1 MYNLSNIFSLI
12 ARFAFIYL
20 GVSELFQPV
29 PDRIFSIL
37 CFVMVSC
44 ISIER
49 DIVAI
54 RGAFETLLEVKK
66 NMEKD
71 GDTN

>member
-1 MYNLSNIFSLI
+1 MNNISTVFSLI

-20 GVSELFQPV
+20 GIAEWFQPT

-54 RGAFETLLEVKK
+54 RTAFETLVDIKK
-66 NMEKD
+66 ELEKD
-71 GDTN
+71 KGTN

>member
-1 MYNLSNIFSLI
+1 MHNISNIFSII

-20 GVSELFQPV
+20 GVAEWFQPS

-54 RGAFETLLEVKK
+54 RGAFETLVAVKK
-66 NMEKD
+66 ELEKD
-71 GDTN
+71 

>member
-1 MYNLSNIFSLI
+1 MHNISTVFSLI
-12 ARFAFIYL
+12 ARFSFTYL
-20 GVSELFQPV
+20 GIAEWFQPT

-54 RGAFETLLEVKK
+54 RTAFETLVDVKK
-66 NMEKD
+66 QLEKNE
-71 GDTN
+71 GTN

>member
-1 MYNLSNIFSLI
+1 MYSISTIFSII
-12 ARFAFIYL
+12 ARFAFVFL
-20 GVSELFQPV
+20 GVMEWFQPS

-66 NMEKD
+66 QLEKD
-71 GDTN
+71 EGTN

>member
-1 MYNLSNIFSLI
+1 MHNISTIFSLV

-20 GVSELFQPV
+20 GIAEWFQPT

-54 RGAFETLLEVKK
+54 RGAFETLLIVKK
-66 NMEKD
+66 ELEKNQ
-71 GDTN
+71 DTN

>member
-1 MYNLSNIFSLI
+1 MHNISTVFSLI

-20 GVSELFQPV
+20 GIAEWFETQ

-54 RGAFETLLEVKK
+54 RGAFETLVDVKK
-66 NMEKD
+66 QLEKD
-71 GDTN
+71 EGTN

>member
-1 MYNLSNIFSLI
+1 MHNISNIFSLI

-20 GVSELFQPV
+20 GISEWFEPV
-29 PDRIFSIL
+29 PDRGFSIL

-44 ISIER
+44 VSIER

>member
-1 MYNLSNIFSLI
+1 MNNFISVLALL

-20 GVSELFQPV
+20 GVSEWFQPI
-29 PDRIFSIL
+29 PDKIFSIL

-54 RGAFETLLEVKK
+54 RGTFEALLEVKK
-66 NMEKD
+66 TLEKEKRD
-71 GDTN
+71 

>member
-1 MYNLSNIFSLI
+1 MYNLSNILSII
-12 ARFAFIYL
+12 ARISFGYL
-20 GVSELFQPV
+20 GVTEWLQPE

-37 CFVMVSC
+37 CFVMISC

-54 RGAFETLLEVKK
+54 RGAFETLLDVKK
-66 NMEKD
+66 HLEKD
-71 GDTN
+71 EGTN

>member
-1 MYNLSNIFSLI
+1 MHSISTIFSLI
-12 ARFAFIYL
+12 ARIAFMYL
-20 GVSELFQPV
+20 GVSEWFQPT
-29 PDRIFSIL
+29 PDRVFSVL

>member
-1 MYNLSNIFSLI
+1 MNNFISLLAFFARI
-12 ARFAFIYL
+12 AFVYL
-20 GVSELFQPV
+20 GTMEWFQPN

-37 CFVMVSC
+37 CFIMVSC

-66 NMEKD
+66 HMEKD
-71 GDTN
+71 EGTN

>member
-1 MYNLSNIFSLI
+1 MHSISTIFSLI

-20 GVSELFQPV
+20 GVSEWFQPV

-66 NMEKD
+66 EMEKD
-71 GDTN
+71 KGTN

>member
-1 MYNLSNIFSLI
+1 MHNISTIFALI
-12 ARFAFIYL
+12 ARLAFIYL
-20 GVSELFQPV
+20 GIAEWFQST

-54 RGAFETLLEVKK
+54 RGAFETLLAVKK
-66 NMEKD
+66 ELEKNE
-71 GDTN
+71 GTN

>member
-1 MYNLSNIFSLI
+1 MHNISTVFSLI

-20 GVSELFQPV
+20 GIAEWFQPT

-54 RGAFETLLEVKK
+54 RTAFETLVAVKK
-66 NMEKD
+66 ELEKNE
-71 GDTN
+71 GTN

>member
-1 MYNLSNIFSLI
+1 MHNISNIFSI
-12 ARFAFIYL
+12 VARFAFIFL
-20 GVSELFQPV
+20 GVAEWFEPN

-54 RGAFETLLEVKK
+54 RGAFETLLQVKK
-66 NMEKD
+66 HLEKEE
-71 GDTN
+71 GTN

>member
-1 MYNLSNIFSLI
+1 MHNISTVFSLI
-12 ARFAFIYL
+12 ARFSFIYL
-20 GVSELFQPV
+20 GVSEWFSPT

-54 RGAFETLLEVKK
+54 RGAFETLVDVKK
-66 NMEKD
+66 QLEKD
-71 GDTN
+71 EGTN

>member
-1 MYNLSNIFSLI
+1 MHNISTIFSLI

-20 GVSELFQPV
+20 GIAEWFEPA

-54 RGAFETLLEVKK
+54 RTAFETLVDVKK
-66 NMEKD
+66 QLEKNE
-71 GDTN
+71 GTN

>member
-1 MYNLSNIFSLI
+1 MHNISTVFSFI

-20 GVSELFQPV
+20 GIAEWFQPM

-54 RGAFETLLEVKK
+54 RGAFETLLIVKK
-66 NMEKD
+66 ELEKNE
-71 GDTN
+71 GTN

>member
-1 MYNLSNIFSLI
+1 MHNISTIFSI
-12 ARFAFIYL
+12 VARFAFAYL
-20 GVSELFQPV
+20 GITEWFQPI

-54 RGAFETLLEVKK
+54 RGAFETLVDVKK
-66 NMEKD
+66 QLEKD
-71 GDTN
+71 

>member
-1 MYNLSNIFSLI
+1 MHNISNILSII

-20 GVSELFQPV
+20 GVSEWFEPV
-29 PDRIFSIL
+29 PDKAFSIL
-37 CFVMVSC
+37 CFIMVSC

-54 RGAFETLLEVKK
+54 RGVFETLLEVKK
-66 NMEKD
+66 NMEKH

>member
-1 MYNLSNIFSLI
+1 MHNISSIFSLI

-20 GVSELFQPV
+20 GIAEWFQPQ

-54 RGAFETLLEVKK
+54 RGAFETLLAVKK
-66 NMEKD
+66 ELEKD
-71 GDTN
+71 EGTN